1 MSCPPWSP
9 QETAGSDKQGDLAI
23 WGGRCRDIAKIR
35 NRQVWRR
42 ESWSLRGERPCRTRV
57 AASPLSRLPA
67 AHPPTPAH
75 GSPPLVCRSRAPA
88 AGSPLETRGREPP
101 SHHPGQRHLCH
112 PPSLSQ
118 QPHEPDQK
126 PAGTTQQQCQQP
138 LYPLCKS
145 PPQGAE
151 EQGREGWGLQAGT
164 WAGAAGQ
171 RREGCMVLFHCTQIP
186 PASSPSRSRGP
197 ASFPGCQGRWV
208 GGAEA
213 PGEEVAGRAGTCSIG
228 ICPPGGGRQTTE
240 REAAEGT
247 GEVLL
252 KETAGCG

>member
-1 MSCPPWSP
+1 MSCAPWSP

-57 AASPLSRLPA
+57 AASPLSCLPA
-67 AHPPTPAH
+67 APHPATPAH
-75 GSPPLVCRSRAPA
+75 GSPPLVCRSCALA

-138 LYPLCKS
+138 LYPLCKP
-145 PPQGAE
+145 PPQGTE
-151 EQGREGWGLQAGT
+151 EQ
-164 WAGAAGQ
+164 
-171 RREGCMVLFHCTQIP
+171 
-186 PASSPSRSRGP
+186 
-197 ASFPGCQGRWV
+197 
-208 GGAEA
+208 
-213 PGEEVAGRAGTCSIG
+213 AGRAGVCKQG
-228 ICPPGGGRQTTE
+228 PGLVRLVREGNGVWFCPTAPRSPQLPPHPAAEARPLSLGAKVDGAGGGGGQRRLEKRWQ
-240 REAAEGT
+240 AGLALVALGFVHLVEG
-247 GEVLL
+247 GR
-252 KETAGCG
+252 